1 MRQTKKLT
9 LSAAIVALGTLFMSL
24 GAIFEV
30 FDLSAVALAA
40 VLVAFVYIEFGS
52 PYTWL
57 VWLCTTLTTFL
68 FYPSNRVMWFYYFV
82 LFGVYPILKGYIER
96 LPRVLWWPIKLV
108 IGNVSFVLMLIA
120 TQLLTGMPFI
130 NPEDDLFGIDGVAL
144 YIVTWV
150 LMNMALIA
158 FDYFLTTMVR
168 YYIAK
173 LRPKFKKL
181 LK

>member
-40 VLVAFVYIEFGS
+40 VLVAFVYIELGS

-68 FYPSNRVMWFYYFV
+68 FYPSNRVMWFYYPFLQTV
-82 LFGVYPILKGYIER
+82 
-96 LPRVLWWPIKLV
+96 V
-108 IGNVSFVLMLIA
+108 IFKVIIFSVCCSTVG
-120 TQLLTGMPFI
+120 
-130 NPEDDLFGIDGVAL
+130 
-144 YIVTWV
+144 
-150 LMNMALIA
+150 
-158 FDYFLTTMVR
+158 
-168 YYIAK
+168 
-173 LRPKFKKL
+173 KFR
-181 LK
+181 